1 MNSDKNNPGRDRP
14 KLVERPLQKQ
24 SKKAVI
30 LVAKRIYSV
39 R

>member
-14 KLVERPLQKQ
+14 KLVERPLQK
-24 SKKAVI
+24 KAVI